1 MGTSIQDFAEE
12 LNRNGV
18 FLRNQAMPHLYQQAG
33 SMGASGVNILIHGES
48 GTGKDHLAKYIHN
61 KGPRRRKPFIHLNC
75 STIPDELFESEFF
88 GYEAG
93 AFSSAL
99 RVGKPGLAELA
110 DGGTLYLDE
119 IGELSFPGQVKLLHF
134 LESKK
139 VTRLGGRHAKSID
152 LHIISATN
160 RDLRESIH
168 TGQFR
173 SDLYYRIRT
182 IEVDIPPLRQRPDD
196 ISALIEHFMA
206 EFGGSR
212 SFSKEALNFLLE
224 QPWAGN
230 VRELLNFLEK
240 ASILEDEGIIT
251 LDMLTGGK
259 YRFSSLLAPAA
270 VSRERAVPPGD
281 EDLKPLR
288 QAVAEF
294 ERDYILQAI
303 RSTST
308 LTEAAQRLGID
319 LATLNRKKRLLGIYK
334 RKDLISSETG

>member
-1 MGTSIQDFAEE
+1 MQNLAEE
-12 LNRNGV
+12 LSRDGV
-18 FLRNQAMPHLYQQAG
+18 FLRDRNMLHLYQQAG
-33 SMGASGVNILIHGES
+33 SMGESGVNILIHGES
-48 GTGKDHLAKYIHN
+48 GTGKDHLAKYIHS

-88 GYEAG
+88 GYEPG

-110 DGGTLYLDE
+110 NGGTLYLDE
-119 IGELSFPGQVKLLHF
+119 IGELSLQGQVKLLHF
-134 LESKK
+134 LESKS
-139 VTRLGGRHAKSID
+139 VTRLGGRHPKSID

-160 RDLRESIH
+160 RDLRESIRME
-168 TGQFR
+168 QFR

-206 EFGGSR
+206 EYGGSR
-212 SFSKEALNFLLE
+212 TFSREALDYLLE
-224 QPWAGN
+224 RPWAGN

-240 ASILEDEGIIT
+240 ASVLEDEGVIT
-251 LDMLTGGK
+251 LEMLTGGT
-259 YRFSSLLAPAA
+259 YRFSPLLIPPANYG
-270 VSRERAVPPGD
+270 ERPTPPGD
-281 EDLKPLR
+281 TDFKPLR

-294 ERDYILQAI
+294 EQDYILQAI

-319 LATLNRKKRLLGIYK
+319 LATLNRKKRLFGIYK
-334 RKDLISSETG
+334 RKGAGCAEAP